1 MCRNVS
7 ALSASAATC
16 CAGKE
21 AETTINALTDVTQK
35 RGNLNAR
42 IGNSCSGDVVVAL
55 AQLAGRRFV
64 NWDVVTAA
72 RKDRYA
78 KRVPRPA
85 LRGAKVDPI
94 QALRSETSV
103 IAGLP

>member
-1 MCRNVS
+1 
-7 ALSASAATC
+7 
-16 CAGKE
+16 
-21 AETTINALTDVTQK
+21 
-35 RGNLNAR
+35 
-42 IGNSCSGDVVVAL
+42 VAL